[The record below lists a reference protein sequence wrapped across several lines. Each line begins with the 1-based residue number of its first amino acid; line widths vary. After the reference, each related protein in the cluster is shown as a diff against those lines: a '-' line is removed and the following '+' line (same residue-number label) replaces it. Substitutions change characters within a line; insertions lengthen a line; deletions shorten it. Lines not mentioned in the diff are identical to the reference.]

1 MIDEKIII
9 NKLNLPK
16 LIVDCIEKLE
26 YYNELKDVEMYYG
39 TLELLETTAKS
50 CVIANKLSKE
60 DYKIILKKY
69 GGEEW

>member
-9 NKLNLPK
+9 KKVNLPK

-26 YYNELKDVEMYYG
+26 YYNKLKDEEMYYG

-50 CVIANKLSKE
+50 FVLEKKLSKE
-60 DYKIILKKY
+60 DYNIILKKY
-69 GGEEW
+69 GGEI

>member
-9 NKLNLPK
+9 KKVNLPK

-26 YYNELKDVEMYYG
+26 YYDKLKDEEMYYG

-50 CVIANKLSKE
+50 FILEKKLSKE
-60 DYKIILKKY
+60 DYNIILKKY
-69 GGEEW
+69 GGEL

>member
-9 NKLNLPK
+9 KKDDLPK

-26 YYNELKDVEMYYG
+26 YYNKLKDEEMYYG

-50 CVIANKLSKE
+50 FILEKKLSKE
-60 DYKIILKKY
+60 DYNIILKKY
-69 GGEEW
+69 GGELW

>member
-9 NKLNLPK
+9 KKVNLPK

-26 YYNELKDVEMYYG
+26 YYNKLKDEEMYYG

-50 CVIANKLSKE
+50 FILEKKLSKE
-60 DYKIILKKY
+60 DYNIILKKY
-69 GGEEW
+69 GGEL

>member
-9 NKLNLPK
+9 KKVNLPK

-26 YYNELKDVEMYYG
+26 YYNKLKDEEMYYG

-50 CVIANKLSKE
+50 CILAKKLSKE
-60 DYKIILKKY
+60 EYDIILKKY
-69 GGEEW
+69 GGEI